1 MRPLI
6 ARATFQARVAQTA
19 ASPAALRSA
28 LAATDTPA
36 ALPDPLHQWLTR
48 LRLLYGVPF
57 NYLVPD
63 EAMLPPESIRFFYL
77 DANWTA
83 ALLDGAFSIGRQP
96 APVASSPSPS
106 ANLDRAVLPDVQAR
120 LDATAGHLRARL
132 LGVAAPAVDTTVVS
146 GFLLRSELVANYPG
160 MTLRAYPAP
169 GTTPEVPLA
178 PLPIL
183 RLEQLGPTSN
193 TLLCLVAGDAYQVIA
208 QEAPEQLHYGFDDY
222 VYNPSTTPP
231 FQVRKQ
237 LHSLSNPETP
247 LPTVTD
253 FSGCFR
259 SGPPS
264 GGGSAA
270 PVPPSRTVRISGLAA
285 AVAAAN
291 SVPGVDAAQLGFT
304 MIEGAGQVQFVNTL
318 APRT

>member
-1 MRPLI
+1 MRSLLS
-6 ARATFQARVAQTA
+6 RATFQARVVQAA
-19 ASPAALRSA
+19 ASPAALRAA
-28 LAATDTPA
+28 LADADVAT
-36 ALPDPLHQWLTR
+36 LPDPLHQWLTR

-96 APVASSPSPS
+96 APVAGSPSLS
-106 ANLDRAVLPDVQAR
+106 ANLDRAVLPAVQAR
-120 LDATAGHLRARL
+120 LGATTGHLRARL
-132 LGVAAPAVDTTVVS
+132 LGMAAPAGADTTVVS
-146 GFLLRSELVANYPG
+146 GFMLRSELVANYPG
-160 MTLRAYPAP
+160 MTLQAYPAP
-169 GTTPEVPLA
+169 GTTPEAPLA

-193 TLLCLVAGDAYQVIA
+193 TLLGLVAGEVYQVIA

-222 VYNPSTTPP
+222 HYNPAASPP
-231 FQVRKQ
+231 LQVRKQ
-237 LHSLSNPETP
+237 LNSLADPKMP

-259 SGPPS
+259 PGLPS
-264 GGGSAA
+264 GGPTPAA
-270 PVPPSRTVRISGLAA
+270 PSRTVRLAGLATTV
-285 AVAAAN
+285 VAANA
-291 SVPGVDAAQLGFT
+291 VPSVDAAQLGFT
-304 MIEGAGQVQFVNTL
+304 MIEGAGQVQFINTV
-318 APRT
+318 ASPA